1 MLKRAAD
8 TFADKTRGSQIIEA
22 ARAFYVSTDELLRR
36 HSGFFSF
43 FLKEFLLFGRP
54 IRWLDLDG

>member
-22 ARAFYVSTDELLRR
+22 ARAFYV
-36 HSGFFSF
+36 
-43 FLKEFLLFGRP
+43 
-54 IRWLDLDG
+54 